1 MPMQNSFDYAVIR
14 IVPLVE
20 REEFFNAGVI
30 LFCPQQK
37 FLDARIYL
45 DRKKLEALAPAL
57 NPDEVQQRL
66 DGICKV
72 CAGDHTAGPIAQLPQ
87 RARFHWLIA
96 PRSTWVQTSSAHSGI
111 CEEPEPVLDRLFREQ
126 ILGTAEPDRSP
137 GTHQDL
143 S

>member
-14 IVPLVE
+14 IVPFVE

-66 DGICKV
+66 DGIRKV
-72 CAGDHTAGPIAQLPQ
+72 CAGDHTAGPIAQLSQ

-96 PRSTWVQTSSAHSGI
+96 PRSTWIQVSSAHSGI
-111 CEEPEPVLDRLFREQ
+111 CQEPEPVLDRLFREQ
-126 ILGTAEPDRSP
+126 ILGAAERDESPETSQDR
-137 GTHQDL
+137 
-143 S
+143 